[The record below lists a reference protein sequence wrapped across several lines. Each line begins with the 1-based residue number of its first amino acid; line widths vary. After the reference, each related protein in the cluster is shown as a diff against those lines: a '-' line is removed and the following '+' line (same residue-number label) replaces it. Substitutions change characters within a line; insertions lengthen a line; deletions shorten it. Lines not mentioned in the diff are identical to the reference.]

1 MARDTFPV
9 LYSTLSAQA
18 LIQRVLPQY
27 DLGTIKTCQF
37 WNRGISDIYR
47 VETQASTYIL
57 RVCHAHWRS
66 RSEVAFEL
74 DWLDFL
80 QKQRISVAYPL
91 RTRLGDLFIELEA
104 PEGIRCAALFI
115 HAPGDIPVGDLNTS
129 QAFEMGK
136 VLAQIHQC
144 SLGFR
149 SLHDRPP
156 LSLDHL
162 LDHSLAK
169 IQRFL
174 HHRLKDW
181 NYLKRRV
188 LALHQQLDSLPRH
201 SPYWTVCWGDPHSG
215 NVHFTL
221 EHQLTLFDF
230 DQCGYGWRSF
240 DIAKFL
246 QVAVRTGLK
255 RSIRD
260 TFLSGYNSVNPLT
273 PWEEEHLQALTQV
286 AHIWMWAIHLQN
298 LELHQYS
305 RLDDF
310 YFTQRL
316 EQLKRLNTPEWQL
329 F

>member
-18 LIQRVLPQY
+18 LIDRVLSEY
-27 DLGTIKTCQF
+27 DLGLIKSCQF

-57 RVCHAHWRS
+57 RVSHAHWRS
-66 RSEVAFEL
+66 TTEVAFEL
-74 DWLDFL
+74 EWLDFL

-91 RTRLGDLFIELEA
+91 RTRNGDLLIELEA
-104 PEGIRCAALFI
+104 PEGIRSAALFI
-115 HAPGDIPVGDLNTS
+115 YAPGDVPVGDLNTTQS
-129 QAFEMGK
+129 FEMGK

-144 SLGFR
+144 SLEFS
-149 SLHDRPP
+149 SLHDRES
-156 LSLDHL
+156 LHLDHL
-162 LDHSLAK
+162 LEQSLESIK
-169 IQRFL
+169 PFL
-174 HHRLKDW
+174 HQRLQDW

-188 LALHQQLDSLPRH
+188 KALHQQLATLPQQ

-221 EHQLTLFDF
+221 DHQLTLFDF

-255 RSIRD
+255 RAIRD
-260 TFLSGYNSVNPLT
+260 AFLSGYNTIAPLSD
-273 PWEEEHLQALTQV
+273 WEEANLQALTQV
-286 AHIWMWAIHLQN
+286 AHIWMWGIHLQS
-298 LELHQYS
+298 LKLHQYS